1 MNRYTHELT
10 NPPSLNQVPLGPLM
24 VERRERPLDPIS
36 KPPSPSEEGGGPRR
50 PDAGSPD
57 KDNLLKRMR
66 KVDPKQAERYRQRT
80 GE

>member
-1 MNRYTHELT
+1 MIYRIL
-10 NPPSLNQVPLGPLM
+10 P
-24 VERRERPLDPIS
+24 ERREGPADPMPKAPGPLDQS
-36 KPPSPSEEGGGPRR
+36 GPRR
-50 PDAGSPD
+50 PETGSPD

>member
-1 MNRYTHELT
+1 MMQYTMM
-10 NPPSLNQVPLGPLM
+10 P
-24 VERRERPLDPIS
+24 ERREAPGDPMP
-36 KPPSPSEEGGGPRR
+36 KPPGPSEEGGGPRR